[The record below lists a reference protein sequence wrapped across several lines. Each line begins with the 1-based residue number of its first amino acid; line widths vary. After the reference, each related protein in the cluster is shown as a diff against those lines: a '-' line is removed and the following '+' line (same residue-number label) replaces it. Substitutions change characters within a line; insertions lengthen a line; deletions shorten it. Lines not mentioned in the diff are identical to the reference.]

1 MGKIIAK
8 GSEYKRLLEHVWG
21 REGSLINIDD
31 IGLVSSTTPRE
42 LNVTHFEEFNNAIK
56 EHFNL
61 SDSKYNEIILDEF
74 NKQFNSILYLQIQSD
89 FNDYFDYNNNSN
101 SLSEESI
108 ILYTLNPFG
117 IITEIKEW
125 NHFYD
130 IKFSRFIESIC
141 GSKKI
146 FFSEDDT
153 IRQLYKIYFYSY
165 TQLTLCNVDK
175 IDTTYCIDQY
185 LEALDIESDKY
196 EDLILEDI
204 YNFEKLFEALSC
216 KNSKTYDAICFAWF
230 VIATISVGRYAD
242 SKTKKLKQQQIDLTK
257 IIQLEIRRIIGD
269 KIQNNAKKRTHN
281 ITQSEARLEAQLEA
295 QLEPHAEARSEAQTQ
310 EMQDVIDDEI
320 ITNIKTRIKEC
331 YDNQISNI
339 YGYDN
344 KDGIKEELLSE
355 ISIRDNQQF
364 KDINFNCLYDLR
376 ETYNTYFPGKDLRLL
391 LAGPVYSGRET
402 QLLYF
407 WKTSLENS
415 CELVFFIPT
424 NEIYDERPFDYIFT
438 TYLSGIYGKS
448 TERPTDIFK
457 NFVREYGTKYKITIV
472 LSDYDAI
479 NPDIKEQFDQVFIN
493 PITALN
499 NTDIIIRLRTVR
511 PVWSMVYL
519 NTKAEGVHKN
529 TVVRILKKHKIDAY
543 DNQTILSFYKSP
555 WALKLLMDNIID
567 ASDSS
572 SSDSVKSLTQG
583 ILIKRS
589 ISKMEE
595 KLSLG
600 EKERAILAYAV
611 HILLP
616 QIEIMEIKDK
626 NTILDS
632 IGEIIEETITKIK
645 SSECYAIEDYYDD
658 DLSKTKLYKMFIKKP
673 LIDKLG
679 LLKEADI
686 QGETKLLWQSSS
698 STLGNYFYA
707 NGLKNLATNDMK
719 DDFIRCIMSNI
730 NLVIPLD
737 TPTKIDKADTQQIV
751 KVYDRLEY
759 FINLIDEEKS
769 KNRSSANKTYI
780 NLTEELT
787 DKYPEQIAYTY
798 ISLAMIN
805 EFWGNEDEKFKYA
818 NKALA
823 IFNAY
828 NDIIDD
834 PFYKAK
840 YLNKMGYFIVKAP
853 VQEMNPIDIFNDAVA
868 LIENNEDF
876 MSQHE
881 LSRIYGNMG
890 AHFLHNK
897 EYDDAMKWHQESLET
912 KNKCEDLYENE
923 KQRKMLK
930 ESLRRS
936 MICIATDY
944 YYLEEYDE
952 SIKYNEKSI
961 VIGNENNLP
970 LTYEGY
976 IRKIGSTIAY
986 YNSKKGLWKRKN
998 AKELLDTL
1006 KFVLIEL
1013 DPKSKKEQNYIY
1025 DHTQKILEAIKP
1037 LIAPGDNYYKE
1048 LKELGESIE
1057 STINKNTYQNQTKIA
1072 EIFEEDNANE

>member
-1 MGKIIAK
+1 MGKIEAK
-8 GSEYKRLLEHVWG
+8 GAEYKRLLENVWG

-31 IGLVSSTTPRE
+31 IGLVSSATPRE
-42 LNVTHFEEFNNAIK
+42 LNVTHFEEFNKAIK

-61 SDSKYNEIILDEF
+61 SDSKYAEIILDEF
-74 NKQFNSILYLQIQSD
+74 NKQFNSILYLHIQSD
-89 FNDYFDYNNNSN
+89 FNDYFDYKNNSN
-101 SLSEESI
+101 SLSKESI

-117 IITEIKEW
+117 IITEVKEW
-125 NHFYD
+125 DHFFD

-141 GSKKI
+141 GSKKNLI
-146 FFSEDDT
+146 SENDT

-165 TQLTLCNVDK
+165 SLLTLCNVDK
-175 IDTTYCIDQY
+175 IDTTYCKDQY
-185 LEALDIESDKY
+185 LEALDNENDKY

-204 YNFEKLFEALSC
+204 YDFKKLFEAFSS
-216 KNSKTYDAICFAWF
+216 KDSKTYDAICFAWF
-230 VIATISVGRYAD
+230 VIAAISVGRYAD
-242 SKTKKLKQQQIDLTK
+242 SKTKKLKQQQIDLSK
-257 IIQLEIRRIIGD
+257 IIKLEIRRTIGD
-269 KIQNNAKKRTHN
+269 VIQTKENTEAQKNF
-281 ITQSEARLEAQLEA
+281 QSEVQLESHTED
-295 QLEPHAEARSEAQTQ
+295 QIQ
-310 EMQDVIDDEI
+310 ETQDVIDDEI

-376 ETYNTYFPGKDLRLL
+376 ETYNTSFPGKDLRLL

-448 TERPTDIFK
+448 TERPTDVFK
-457 NFVREYGTKYKITIV
+457 NFVREYGTKYKITII

-479 NPDIKEQFDQVFIN
+479 NPDIKEQFDQMFIN

-511 PVWSMVYL
+511 PVWSRVYL
-519 NTKAEGVHKN
+519 NAKAEGVHKD

-616 QIEIMEIKDK
+616 QIEIREIKDK

-632 IGEIIEETITKIK
+632 LGEIIEETINKIK

-658 DLSKTKLYKMFIKKP
+658 DLSKTKLYKLFIKKP

-686 QGETKLLWQSSS
+686 QGEIKLLWQSSS

-707 NGLKNLATNDMK
+707 NGLKNLATNDIK
-719 DDFIRCIMSNI
+719 DDFIRCIMSHI

-759 FINLIDEEKS
+759 FINLIDEENS
-769 KNRSSANKTYI
+769 KNKSSDNKIYT

-828 NDIIDD
+828 KDIIDD

-853 VQEMNPIDIFNDAVA
+853 VQETNPIDVFNDAVA

-890 AHFLHNK
+890 AYFLQNK
-897 EYDDAMKWHQESLET
+897 QYEEAMKWHQKSLET
-912 KNKCEDLYENE
+912 KNKCEALYENE

-936 MICIATDY
+936 MICIATDH
-944 YYLEEYDE
+944 YYLEEYEE
-952 SIKYNEKSI
+952 SIKYHEKSI

-976 IRKIGSTIAY
+976 IRKIGSTIKY

-998 AKELLDTL
+998 AEELLNTL

-1013 DPKSKKEQNYIY
+1013 DPKSKKEQNFIY
-1025 DHTQKILEAIKP
+1025 DHAHNILKAIKP
-1037 LIAPGDNYYKE
+1037 LIAPGDKYYKE
-1048 LKELGESIE
+1048 LKDLGELIE
-1057 STINKNTYQNQTKIA
+1057 SIINKNTYQNLTKIA
-1072 EIFEEDNANE
+1072 ELFEEDNANE